1 MKPIDIEIVV
11 IGAGVVGLSIARS
24 LLLKKRNV
32 VILEKENQ
40 VFLGNS
46 SRNSGVIH
54 AGIYYHPS
62 SLKAKL
68 CVLGKRKIY
77 RYIKDKEINYSKC
90 GKLIVASSEKQINFL
105 SKLKEN
111 ALENGVDTKLIN
123 ASKSSFLEPNLKCNG
138 ALLSD
143 STGIV
148 DQNEFA
154 LSLQNDIES
163 LGGNI
168 ILRS

>member
-1 MKPIDIEIVV
+1 M
-11 IGAGVVGLSIARS
+11 
-24 LLLKKRNV
+24 
-32 VILEKENQ
+32 
-40 VFLGNS
+40 
-46 SRNSGVIH
+46 
-54 AGIYYHPS
+54 
-62 SLKAKL
+62 
-68 CVLGKRKIY
+68 Y
-77 RYIKDKEINYSKC
+77 RYIKDKKINYSKC

-105 SKLKEN
+105 RKLKEN
-111 ALENGVDTKLIN
+111 ALENGVNTKLIN
-123 ASKSSFLEPNLKCNG
+123 ANKSSFLEPNLKCNG

-168 ILRS
+168 ILRSELTSDDFVITKTEKKYTSIISLFGIDSPGLTASLAVGDHVEKMVNSN